1 MKKIRLIRLFIATS
15 LLVLSSCEDN
25 FDPKIFGTLNPDNFP
40 STETEYKDYAL
51 ACYIALTTTWTYYIG
66 TELRQH
72 GFYIPE
78 GGILRMFESPSD
90 NVAVWGTGWGE
101 WLKFSQ
107 ANFNNCIYYER
118 SWVSEDNIN
127 HIPKLAQITRFT
139 EIISTLEKA
148 DENIFHT
155 ISKKQLLGEVHLCR
169 GLMIYYLMHI
179 YGPLPAVTRG
189 EDVTN
194 DEVLNNLVRPSL
206 EEMTSW
212 IYSDFEFAI
221 ENLPETVEERGRYTS
236 DYARFCMMKHC
247 LNEGEHMPQYYQKAL
262 EMYQEL
268 EATHRYKL
276 FKEGDNPYVDMY
288 KAKNDFNCE
297 IIMALSCD
305 PSADGGDN
313 SGNFFP
319 LSMLTTPNDA
329 SKVDINGN
337 PTPFYYQGKGWAQ
350 FYNVSPKLYDSYDSK
365 DKRRAV
371 ILNEYWVDNGTGEV
385 TTKRTKEDLGIRWD
399 GYIINKFPIETNTV
413 FQGNDFPL
421 ARWADVLLMMAE
433 AEVRKS
439 NAAPSAEAVSAVNEV
454 RNRAGLNNLS
464 TQQTNSKETFLD
476 AILEERAKEFLYEGQ
491 RKIDLIRF
499 NKYAQL
505 CRKVKGVSPTHQ
517 YVPLPNYFVE
527 QAKSYGK
534 DLQQTYSRPG
544 WSEDL
549 SKATN

>member
-51 ACYIALTTTWTYYIG
+51 ACYIPFTTTWTYYIG

-221 ENLPETVEERGRYTS
+221 GNLPETVEERGRYTS

-505 CRKVKGVSPTHQ
+505 CRKVKGVLPTHQ

-534 DLQQTYSRPG
+534 NLQQTYSRPG